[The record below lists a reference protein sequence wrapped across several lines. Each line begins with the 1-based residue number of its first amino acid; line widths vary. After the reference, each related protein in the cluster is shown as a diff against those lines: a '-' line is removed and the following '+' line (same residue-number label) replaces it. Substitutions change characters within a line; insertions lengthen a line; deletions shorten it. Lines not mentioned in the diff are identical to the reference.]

1 MHSRSPQW
9 FRWAVIGTVGV
20 IPLSLLSLEPAQ
32 AATSNVNVVGYSVV
46 GPAYKT
52 LETDF
57 QATAAGSGITFTNS
71 FGASDTE
78 TNDVVAGLPADIVN
92 LSYAPNMSTL
102 VAASKVPVNWAL
114 QERTVA
120 GVNVNLTGKRQQTVF
135 HTPGIVTDSV
145 VVFAVRAGN
154 PLNIKNWGDLVKPG
168 VQIVTPNPVTSGSA
182 RWNLLAAYASQIAL
196 KRTPGEAD
204 AFLKALISNTIA
216 QPTSGSAALAAFIGG
231 TGNVL
236 LDYEDDVDA
245 AIAAGDNIQLVT
257 PPETLLIENPIA
269 LTNTGVSN
277 PAAVAFYKYLFS
289 KAGQTVLAGLGY
301 RSVLKSVW
309 TKTDKKFGSFR
320 NSTALETV
328 EQLSPTGWATLNPE
342 FFNNSVIFPSG
353 GGTYPN
359 FGIVTYLEKFAG
371 STA

>member
-1 MHSRSPQW
+1 MHSRSSKW
-9 FRWAVIGTVGV
+9 FRLAVISTVGA
-20 IPLSLLSLEPAQ
+20 IPLTLLSLEPAQ
-32 AATSNVNVVGYSVV
+32 AATTNVNVVGYSVV
-46 GPAYKT
+46 GPAYKI

-57 QATAAGSGITFTNS
+57 QATSAGANVTFTNS

-92 LSYAPNMSTL
+92 LSYAPNMTSL
-102 VAASKVPVNWAL
+102 VAASKIPVNWAN
-114 QERTVA
+114 QERAVA
-120 GVNVNLTGKRQQTVF
+120 GVNVNLQGKRQQTVF
-135 HTPGIVTDSV
+135 KTPGILTDSV
-145 VVFAVRAGN
+145 VVFAVRPGN
-154 PLNIKNWGDLVKPG
+154 PLGIKTWGDLVKSG

-182 RWNLLAAYASQIAL
+182 RWNLLAGYASQIAL
-196 KRTPGEAD
+196 KRTPSQAD
-204 AFLKALISNTIA
+204 GYLKQLISNTIA
-216 QPTSGSAALAAFIGG
+216 QPTSGSAALAAFVGG

-245 AIAAGDNIQLVT
+245 AIAAGDKVQLVT

-277 PAAVAFYKYLFS
+277 PSAEAFYKYLFS
-289 KAGQTVLAGLGY
+289 TAGQTVLAGLGY

-309 TKTDKKFGSFR
+309 SKTDKKFGSFR
-320 NSTALETV
+320 NMTALQTV
-328 EQLSPTGWATLNPE
+328 EGLASNGWATLNPE
-342 FFNNSVIFPSG
+342 FFNNSVIFPSS

-359 FGIVTYLEKFAG
+359 FGVVTYLEKFAG